1 MLSFLCCRNLYKNKK
16 KEEVTNFNKVN
27 TNQSLNMRGVF
38 TPRIDIVV
46 NNSLD
51 DSSTDDTYEVSDNNE
66 DIINVNTDDME

>member
-46 NNSLD
+46 NNPLD
-51 DSSTDDTYEVSDNNE
+51 DSSTDE
-66 DIINVNTDDME
+66 DFINVNTDDIDDMDDME